1 MWIFLL
7 VTAFLLLLT
16 LDLANR
22 RKVSV
27 DGFGECR
34 SCMVPRGGK
43 DLEAGEPIYQEQW
56 LGGGYYEGPYERY
69 PDDQPI
75 ERRARWPWQALA

>member
-1 MWIFLL
+1 MWI
-7 VTAFLLLLT
+7 LLLLT
-16 LDLANR
+16 AIILILVIDFQQ
-22 RKVSV
+22 KKSV

-34 SCMVPRGGK
+34 SCKVPRGGK
-43 DLEAGEPIYQEQW
+43 NLEAGRPLYEGQW

>member
-1 MWIFLL
+1 M
-7 VTAFLLLLT
+7 
-16 LDLANR
+16 
-22 RKVSV
+22 
-27 DGFGECR
+27 
-34 SCMVPRGGK
+34 PRGGK
-43 DLEAGEPIYQEQW
+43 NLEAGEPLYEGQW

>member
-16 LDLANR
+16 LDLAKR